1 MTPLDRFRRDRI
13 DKHLPEI
20 APIDFGATASVA
32 AGVVEQDVSVL
43 VDNAFCIFARADET
57 EERVKEPCGFE
68 GNLTVIFVNIEQ
80 AALRSC
86 ARRDFSFVDGCCE
99 AVEM

>member
-1 MTPLDRFRRDRI
+1 VFI
-13 DKHLPEI
+13 DN
-20 APIDFGATASVA
+20 T
-32 AGVVEQDVSVL
+32 
-43 VDNAFCIFARADET
+43 FCIFAKADKT

-86 ARRDFSFVDGCCE
+86 ARRDFSFVDCCFE
-99 AVEM
+99 AMEM